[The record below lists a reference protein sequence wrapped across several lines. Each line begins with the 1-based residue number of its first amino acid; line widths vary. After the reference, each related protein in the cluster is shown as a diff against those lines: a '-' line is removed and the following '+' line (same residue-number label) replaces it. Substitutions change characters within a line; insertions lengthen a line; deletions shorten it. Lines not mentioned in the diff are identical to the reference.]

1 MSQLIQSN
9 NTDESLIEM
18 WLHGRPDS
26 TKAVYRR
33 TIRSFQSFV
42 NKPLQEISLEDLQ
55 RYASSLDH
63 LKDATRRSKLNAVK
77 SLFSFAA
84 KLQYV
89 RFNVAAALRL
99 PKSKTTLAGRILNRS
114 QVKALLNEPEPR
126 NRALL
131 LLLYSTGIRISECC
145 ALTWDDFQCR
155 DDGTVQARIWGKGNK
170 QRVVIVPASVW
181 AELRKLSEESPTT
194 AAVFTGRDGHLDRT
208 TAHRIVKAAAE
219 RAGLPKVS
227 AHWMRHAHAQHSLA
241 GGAPL
246 QLVRDSL
253 GHSSIAVTN
262 IYLESEPDDSSSKYL
277 GL

>member
-1 MSQLIQSN
+1 MSQLIKSDS
-9 NTDESLIEM
+9 TDEQLIEM

-26 TKAVYRR
+26 TRSVYLR
-33 TIRSFQSFV
+33 TIRAFQKAV
-42 NKPLQEISLEDLQ
+42 NKPLQEITLEDLQ
-55 RYASSLDH
+55 RYASSMDG

-77 SLFSFAA
+77 SLFTFAA

-99 PKSKTTLAGRILNRS
+99 PKSKTTLAGRILNRT
-114 QVKALLNEPEPR
+114 QVQALLDEPDPR

-131 LLLYSTGIRISECC
+131 LLLYGTGIRVSECC
-145 ALTWDDFQCR
+145 ALTWDDFQAR

-170 QRVVIVPASVW
+170 QRIVLVPSVVW
-181 AELRKLSEESPTT
+181 AEVWKLRGERSATS
-194 AAVFTGRDGHLDRT
+194 AVFLGRNGHMDRT
-208 TAHRIVKAAAE
+208 TAHRIVKAAAQ

-262 IYLESEPDDSSSKYL
+262 VYLESMPEDSSSKYL